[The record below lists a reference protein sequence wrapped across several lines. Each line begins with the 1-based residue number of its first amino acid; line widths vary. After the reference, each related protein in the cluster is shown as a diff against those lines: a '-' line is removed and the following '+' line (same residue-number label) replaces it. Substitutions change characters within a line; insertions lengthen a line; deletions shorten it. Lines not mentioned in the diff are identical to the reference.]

1 MKKYNVLYEYISENF
16 SLETIGPRLVSNI
29 LEYAI
34 KNFENEEQMNDLLYQ
49 LLSGLGLE
57 PGELEEINYDC

>member
-1 MKKYNVLYEYISENF
+1 MKKYDALYEYISENF

-29 LEYAI
+29 LEYVI

>member
-1 MKKYNVLYEYISENF
+1 MKKYDVLYEYISENF

>member
-1 MKKYNVLYEYISENF
+1 MKKYDALYEYISENF

>member
-1 MKKYNVLYEYISENF
+1 MKKYNDLYEYISENF

>member
-16 SLETIGPRLVSNI
+16 SLESIGPRLVSNI